1 MHFFFACGAQNFE
14 FLALRAR
21 NSKSQPLGAWEL
33 KIPCFGPGTQ
43 DPDPPPPP
51 PPRGGGGGSRAL
63 LQWTLS
69 SQHPMVCDRLSH
81 FVPIY
86 LSQHK

>member
-33 KIPCFGPGTQ
+33 KILCFGPGTQ
-43 DPDPPPPP
+43 DPDPTPP
-51 PPRGGGGGSRAL
+51 PPRGGLGRCYSGLSVPSTLWVSRI
-63 LQWTLS
+63 
-69 SQHPMVCDRLSH
+69 
-81 FVPIY
+81 VPQIGTRING
-86 LSQHK
+86 